1 MKNVKP
7 FILGCIAGCGV
18 MFVALQ
24 YHVVQSHDGM
34 QLVPRAPQATL
45 GLAWVDVR
53 DWDARTWSD
62 RPEVAR
68 ALVAHGSSDL
78 IAESVAREVA
88 DSGDPDR
95 GTIGR
100 LRSLLNTPM
109 STDLDAPAFED
120 DASGIFRESDED
132 SPVIPFP
139 HEANKT
145 DWDDLFTNSTEQ
157 DRPRTN
163 VADRRTRH
171 SETNTDFNF
180 GFGEE
185 PGEPAPFQRR
195 LTDPLSNA
203 ESRWKSETRSDS
215 SSRSNTPLFRETTI
229 LEDLFLDE
237 RDPVMAPTNN
247 APGSRE
253 SRFESMT
260 RALESRATRALNRA
274 GSGARPS
281 SEAARVTE
289 GYRRDSGVSGW
300 SKSTVT
306 DDIPDAVRALREG
319 YDPFS

>member
-7 FILGCIAGCGV
+7 FLLGCIAGCGI

-62 RPEVAR
+62 RPEIAR

-78 IAESVAREVA
+78 ITESVAREIA
-88 DSGDPDR
+88 DSGDPDQ

-120 DASGIFRESDED
+120 DSTGLFHESDGD

-139 HEANKT
+139 NEANKT
-145 DWDDLFTNSTEQ
+145 DWDDLFTNSWEER
-157 DRPRTN
+157 RPRTN

-171 SETNTDFNF
+171 SETNTDFDF
-180 GFGEE
+180 GFGEK
-185 PGEPAPFQRR
+185 PGEPAPYQRR
-195 LTDPLSNA
+195 LTDPLSDA
-203 ESRWKSETRSDS
+203 ESLWKSETKPKS
-215 SSRSNTPLFRETTI
+215 SSKSTTPLFRETTI

-237 RDPVMAPTNN
+237 RDPVMEPASVSSR
-247 APGSRE
+247 SRE
-253 SRFESMT
+253 SGFESMA

-274 GSGARPS
+274 GSGIRQSDTPP
-281 SEAARVTE
+281 VPD
-289 GYRRDSGVSGW
+289 GYRRNSGVSGW

-306 DDIPDAVRALREG
+306 DDVPDAVRALREG